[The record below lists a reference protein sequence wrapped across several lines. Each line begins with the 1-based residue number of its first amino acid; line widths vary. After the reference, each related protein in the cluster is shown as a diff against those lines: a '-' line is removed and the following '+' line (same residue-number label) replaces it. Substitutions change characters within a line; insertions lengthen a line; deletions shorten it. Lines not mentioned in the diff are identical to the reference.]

1 MSDEL
6 REQLVEK
13 IRTETRCWGT
23 CNGGGPA
30 SVCRCEIAA
39 DAAAALIRAE
49 TLEEA
54 AKAAESI
61 KTVEIDG
68 HDYQVDGPSQYVIVD
83 AIRALKDKP

>member
-23 CNGGGPA
+23 CKGGGPA

-39 DAAAALIRAE
+39 DAADLIRAE

-61 KTVEIDG
+61 QTVEIDG
-68 HDYQVDGPSQYVIVD
+68 HDFQVDGPSQYTIVD
-83 AIRALKDKP
+83 AIRALKEDRT